1 MKNLACYRFI
11 SAISN
16 EELSLLSL
24 VEYQL
29 LFNTGLS
36 ATLIGSRWLIQRCP
50 KAPVHR
56 SVLIHRSAFLFIAA
70 FSARHN
76 QCHWISTTASID
88 QLTRLPAEIL
98 RLHLSSRHL
107 VTSGN
112 KSMMAQRLYHALHNA
127 ENSSFVVATY
137 AHLINIVSNG
147 AICAIATIPPPTSS
161 TQPIMSTSAALPTIL
176 PSAVTSEASFP
187 PELQSQLSTLMS
199 QLIQQATAAV
209 ANQIAH
215 TTSNSLPASIPGAP
229 PVNQIQ

>member
-56 SVLIHRSAFLFIAA
+56 SAFLFIAA
-70 FSARHN
+70 FSFSARHN

-161 TQPIMSTSAALPTIL
+161 TQPIMSTPAPLRTIL
-176 PSAVTSEASFP
+176 PSAVTSEASFR
-187 PELQSQLSTLMS
+187 LNCSHSYLRLWT
-199 QLIQQATAAV
+199 
-209 ANQIAH
+209 N
-215 TTSNSLPASIPGAP
+215 
-229 PVNQIQ
+229 